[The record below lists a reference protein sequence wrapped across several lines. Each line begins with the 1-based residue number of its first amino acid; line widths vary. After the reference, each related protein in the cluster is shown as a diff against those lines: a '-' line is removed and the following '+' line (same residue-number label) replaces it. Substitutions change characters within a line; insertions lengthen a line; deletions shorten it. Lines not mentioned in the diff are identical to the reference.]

1 MKKKVDKKWLFKYIL
16 FFIGYTAFMFYL
28 HKEQDMWII
37 WFGIGYLFFFILP
50 VLDKIDCWL
59 NKKAQPKNPYPV
71 DEKFLKKLYPNGK
84 PEKIDEPEEE
94 IETQSSSSDDEESYG
109 EREEREYW
117 EREEEYVRYE
127 ASKRAWD
134 SMMR

>member
-1 MKKKVDKKWLFKYIL
+1 MKKKIDKKWLFKYTL

-50 VLDKIDCWL
+50 ILGKIDDWL

-71 DEKFLKKLYPNGK
+71 DEEFLKKLYPNGK
-84 PEKIDEPEEE
+84 PEKKVESEEE
-94 IETQSSSSDDEESYG
+94 YVAQSSSDEEESDY
-109 EREEREYW
+109 EREQREYW

-134 SMMR
+134 NMNR